1 MRFYVVVFL
10 CLIDYFLVVSSIEI
24 RHSRDPKLLFGGY
37 RITPRFCKPTRKIF
51 NDTGG
56 PNVCMFNHE
65 CILRQGEVVGACMDG
80 FLFGACCHLSTGTT
94 GELIQNA
101 STNSLKE
108 KEPEPMDKKPPVDL
122 PSSPSVDITSSGI
135 HQITQTLLNQD
146 LLQTIDNNAIVQVN
160 ENENGFSTSGLL
172 HHPLP
177 DTALNTESVTLVTS
191 NGYVTKKPTTESRKT
206 TTTRIEQSTHPYDRD
221 TPLLTVSVSSPS
233 YTAKPMTTTFV
244 RPMFHQKPFDTD
256 KYVLVPTITKPN
268 EPSSDNY
275 PVIHLLN
282 NDGTSDVY
290 QHSTTSKNPVST
302 SYIYGAATSYKPFTS
317 KKPPSTSYVFST
329 AIPPRRTTSSQTT
342 TTKLKP
348 SSTKKKGSK
357 PTKNSN
363 KKTTKPNQSIYSDS
377 TRPYTQT
384 TKKPP
389 STSYIY
395 SSIPTRRP
403 GSTIGVNGPG
413 ISISSDPIPQF
424 SSSTG
429 YPSPAPTLIVLSP
442 ITEEDPY
449 TRPVSQAPSF
459 SSPYPST
466 YQTPSPKPPRK
477 PVNHVT
483 INNHVT
489 QNIYPG
495 TRPSS
500 VGPSSNGYIGSS
512 EKPSPTVL
520 ITPKPNI
527 VSSSGRPTP
536 YDEYVTAG
544 INVEPSLDEL
554 NNFPPVRNPN
564 LNMSLYGDNDVTTPE
579 FAEDELLDEKM
590 ESFVNKII
598 QGLQEPFQDLKDV
611 VYNQNK
617 TKPIKKQGTTT
628 KKPVAKPAR
637 PATTIRPVRPSSVRP
652 LSPSRPSSYRP
663 TSLRPSTSGRPPV
676 RPSSVRPSS
685 VRPPSAR
692 PTSNRITT
700 TKLTTRRPTRRPA
713 NTQTTITSTKKP
725 STSTKKPSTSSKKPS
740 KGTRR
745 PTTTTESLIE
755 KDTISPSIFT
765 DDYRR
770 ECGRRPLMK
779 TGRIVGGREATFG
792 KWPWQVL
799 VRESTWLGLFTKNK
813 CGGVL
818 ISNKYVLTA
827 AHCQPGFLASLVA
840 VFGEFDI
847 SGELESKRSQSRNV
861 KRVIVNRG
869 YDPLTF
875 ENDLALLELES
886 TIKFDQHIIPICLP
900 RDNEDFTGR
909 MATVTGW
916 GRLKYNGGVPS
927 VLQEVQVP
935 IMENS
940 VCQEMFK
947 TAAHSKVI
955 LDSFLCAGYAN
966 GQKDSCEGDSGG
978 PLVLP
983 RSDGRY
989 QLAGTVSHGV
999 KCASP
1004 YLPGVYMRTQWFK
1017 PWIESITG
1025 IN

>member
-1 MRFYVVVFL
+1 MKFYVLVFL
-10 CLIDYFLVVSSIEI
+10 CLIDYYQVVSSIEI

-37 RITPRFCKPTRKIF
+37 KITPRFCKPTRKIF

-80 FLFGACCHLSTGTT
+80 FLFGACCHLAAGTT

-101 STNSLKE
+101 SMNTP
-108 KEPEPMDKKPPVDL
+108 KEPEPMEKKPSPDI
-122 PSSPSVDITSSGI
+122 PSRPTVDITSSGI
-135 HQITQTLLNQD
+135 HHITQTLLNQD
-146 LLQTIDNNAIVQVN
+146 ILHTIDNNAIVEVN
-160 ENENGFSTSGLL
+160 DNENGFSTSGIL

-177 DTALNTESVTLVTS
+177 DTSISTEGVTLVTS
-191 NGYVTKKPTTESRKT
+191 HGYVTRKPTTESRKT
-206 TTTRIEQSTHPYDRD
+206 TTMMEQSTHPYERE

-233 YTAKPMTTTFV
+233 YTAKPITTTFV
-244 RPMFHQKPFDTD
+244 RPMFHQKPSDTD
-256 KYVLVPTITKPN
+256 KYVLVPTITKP
-268 EPSSDNY
+268 EDTSSDSY
-275 PVIHLLN
+275 PVIHLLDSDGSTN
-282 NDGTSDVY
+282 NPQY
-290 QHSTTSKNPVST
+290 STTSKKPLST
-302 SYIYGAATSYKPFTS
+302 SYVYSSSTTSYKPFTS

-329 AIPPRRTTSSQTT
+329 TIPPRRTTSSQTT
-342 TTKLKP
+342 TTKVKP
-348 SSTKKKGSK
+348 STTKKKGK

-363 KKTTKPNQSIYSDS
+363 KKTTKPSQGTSAYNDV
-377 TRPYTQT
+377 TKPYTET

-403 GSTIGVNGPG
+403 GSTIGVEGPG
-413 ISISSDPIPQF
+413 LSISSDPIPQY

-449 TRPVSQAPSF
+449 TRPVSRPPPYSPS
-459 SSPYPST
+459 YPST
-466 YQTPSPKPPRK
+466 YQQTAATKPPRK
-477 PVNHVT
+477 PVNQVT

-495 TRPSS
+495 SRPTS
-500 VGPSSNGYIGSS
+500 VGASSLGYMGSS

-527 VSSSGRPTP
+527 ASSSGRPTP
-536 YDEYVTAG
+536 FDEYVTAG
-544 INVEPSLDEL
+544 INVEPSVDDQLV
-554 NNFPPVRNPN
+554 NFPPVRNPN
-564 LNMSLYGDNDVTTPE
+564 LNMSLYGDHDVTTPE

-628 KKPVAKPAR
+628 KKPVTKPAR
-637 PATTIRPVRPSSVRP
+637 PGTTSRPVRPSSTRP
-652 LSPSRPSSYRP
+652 LTSSRPSPSRP
-663 TSLRPSTSGRPPV
+663 TSLRPATSSRPPV
-676 RPSSVRPSS
+676 RPSSVRPSPS
-685 VRPPSAR
+685 VRPTA
-692 PTSNRITT
+692 NRITT
-700 TKLTTRRPTRRPA
+700 TKVTTRRPTRRPSSTA
-713 NTQTTITSTKKP
+713 TTINTTKKP
-725 STSTKKPSTSSKKPS
+725 VTPKKPS
-740 KGTRR
+740 KSTRR
-745 PTTTTESLIE
+745 PTTTESLIE
-755 KDTISPSIFT
+755 KETISPSVFT
-765 DDYRR
+765 DDYKR
-770 ECGRRPLMK
+770 ECGRRPLIK

-886 TIKFDQHIIPICLP
+886 PIKFDQHIIPICLP
-900 RDNEDFTGR
+900 RESEDFTGR

-940 VCQEMFK
+940 VCQEMFR
-947 TAAHSKVI
+947 TAAHSKII